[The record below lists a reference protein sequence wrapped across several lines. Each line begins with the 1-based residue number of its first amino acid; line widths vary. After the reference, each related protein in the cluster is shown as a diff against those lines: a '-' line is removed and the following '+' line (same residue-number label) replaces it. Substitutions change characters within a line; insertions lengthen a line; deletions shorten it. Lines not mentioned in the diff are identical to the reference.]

1 MGWKETRVQ
10 GERMK
15 FIMEIEA
22 GEESMA
28 ELCRAYGVSRK
39 TGYKWLARYR
49 AEGPVGLADRSRA
62 PRHHPNAINKT
73 IEEAILALRAQ
84 QPTWGERKLHTVL
97 VNRQPEQAWPSPST
111 IGVLLKRHGLTH
123 ARRRRRHA
131 TPSTALSSADEPNQV
146 WAIDFKGHFPTGD
159 GVRCDPLTISDT
171 ASRYLLRC
179 QRVER
184 PDYEHVRPLLEATFR
199 EFGLPRALRCD
210 NGPPFASVGLGGLS
224 RLSVWYIRLGVLPE
238 RIEPG
243 HPEQN
248 GRHERL
254 HRTLKQ
260 DTAQPP
266 KATGRAQQRAF
277 NRFRRV
283 YNEQRPHE
291 ALDMRTPASVYAPS
305 PRPYPARLPE
315 IEYPDGFEVRRVQEH
330 GDVYLGNG
338 RIFLSNVL
346 VGERIGLQEDEQ
358 GWRIWF
364 GPIELARLD
373 RCHCRRRTRA
383 NVKPRILARCLERVG
398 ARPPGSLRRA
408 PNTAA
413 EKAPQKEP
421 FQEKQ

>member
-1 MGWKETRVQ
+1 
-10 GERMK
+10 MK

-184 PDYEHVRPLLEATFR
+184 PDYEHVRPLWKRPSASSDYRGHCAATTDR
-199 EFGLPRALRCD
+199 R
-210 NGPPFASVGLGGLS
+210 S
-224 RLSVWYIRLGVLPE
+224 RRSVWAG
-238 RIEPG
+238 
-243 HPEQN
+243 
-248 GRHERL
+248 
-254 HRTLKQ
+254 
-260 DTAQPP
+260 
-266 KATGRAQQRAF
+266 
-277 NRFRRV
+277 
-283 YNEQRPHE
+283 
-291 ALDMRTPASVYAPS
+291 
-305 PRPYPARLPE
+305 
-315 IEYPDGFEVRRVQEH
+315 
-330 GDVYLGNG
+330 
-338 RIFLSNVL
+338 
-346 VGERIGLQEDEQ
+346 
-358 GWRIWF
+358 
-364 GPIELARLD
+364 
-373 RCHCRRRTRA
+373 
-383 NVKPRILARCLERVG
+383 
-398 ARPPGSLRRA
+398 
-408 PNTAA
+408 
-413 EKAPQKEP
+413 
-421 FQEKQ
+421 

>member
-1 MGWKETRVQ
+1 LGWKETRVQ
-10 GERMK
+10 DERMK
-15 FIMEIEA
+15 FIMEVEA

-39 TGYKWLARYR
+39 TGYKWLARYH
-49 AEGPVGLADRSRA
+49 AEGVAGLADRSRA
-62 PRHHPNAINKT
+62 PDNHPNAIDKT
-73 IEEAILALRAQ
+73 IEETILALRAQ
-84 QPTWGERKLHTVL
+84 QPTWGERKL
-97 VNRQPEQAWPSPST
+97 RQYLESKRPEQSWPSAST
-111 IGVLLKRHGLTH
+111 IGALLQRHGLTH
-123 ARRRRRHA
+123 ARRPRRRA
-131 TPSTALSSADEPNQV
+131 TPSTTLSGADEPNQV

-179 QRVER
+179 QRVAR

-199 EFGLPRALRCD
+199 EFGLPLALRSD

-224 RLSVWYIRLGVLPE
+224 RLSVWCIRLGVLPE

-283 YNEQRPHE
+283 YNEDRPHE

-305 PRPYPARLPE
+305 PRRYPARLPE
-315 IEYPDGFEVRRVQEH
+315 SEYPDGFVVRRVQDH
-330 GDVYLGNG
+330 GDVRFASRRL
-338 RIFLSNVL
+338 FLSEVL
-346 VGERIGLQEDEQ
+346 TGEFVGLQEDEQ

-364 GPIELARLD
+364 GPVELARLD
-373 RCHCRRRTRA
+373 HKYLLRA
-383 NVKPRILARCLERVG
+383 LPGRPPRIPSRCLERVC
-398 ARPPGSLRRA
+398 ARPSGSLRRA

-413 EKAPQKEP
+413 EKASETEP
-421 FQEKQ
+421 SLREA